1 MGEDAVAMTDI
12 GSPTRPAWLEEQAG
26 VNISGVKR
34 TFLAVGLSPTHKG
47 NIQ

>member
-12 GSPTRPAWLEEQAG
+12 GSSVRTAGLEEQAG

-34 TFLAVGLSPTHKG
+34 TFLDVGLSPTHKG